1 MSDELIYIDNFDGS
15 PERPSMIDNP
25 FVKGNN
31 WLRFIEEEKQITLGE
46 EQLQVLHDI
55 IDIILDNFKQKRL
68 FKSYKFRRKCW
79 NREKSYNKLPFRVD
93 KH

>member
-46 EQLQVLHDI
+46 EQLQVLFSSWDFSCIDDI
-55 IDIILDNFKQKRL
+55 KNEMVVLLKMI
-68 FKSYKFRRKCW
+68 
-79 NREKSYNKLPFRVD
+79 E
-93 KH
+93 